1 MSFNPSRSEKA
12 DSRNSILKK
21 NDKIILLA
29 NLFKKYIRNLSESIG
44 FIEKPL
50 YLDFITK
57 FAILQEQSFTKYER
71 HKTEQNLLVLHSA
84 KHMNDLKQLLS
95 KYHKTTGM
103 LKSSIGLLLF

>member
-1 MSFNPSRSEKA
+1 M
-12 DSRNSILKK
+12 
-21 NDKIILLA
+21 
-29 NLFKKYIRNLSESIG
+29 SIG

-50 YLDFITK
+50 YLDFVTK

-71 HKTEQNLLVLHSA
+71 HKTKQNLLVLHSA

-95 KYHKTTGM
+95 KHHKTTGK